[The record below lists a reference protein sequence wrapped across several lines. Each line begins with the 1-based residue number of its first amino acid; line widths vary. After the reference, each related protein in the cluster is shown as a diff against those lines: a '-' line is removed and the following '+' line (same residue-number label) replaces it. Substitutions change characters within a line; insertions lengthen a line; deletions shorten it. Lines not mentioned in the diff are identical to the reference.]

1 VVFEIDEDLLQGSDH
16 PGVCIMLSA
25 GENATLRGVR
35 EGSLVAI
42 SESASRQLVV
52 EINGS

>member
-35 EGSLVAI
+35 ERSLVAR
-42 SESASRQLVV
+42 SETFRQLVV
-52 EINGS
+52 EIHGS